1 MTKASNQWR
10 ALAVICTAMVLSLT
24 TWFSATAVTPELAAA
39 WNLSGAMLAW
49 LTNGVQLGFVIGAL
63 ASSLVNLPDIVR
75 LNRLMAAAAT
85 IAALANASLLLEP
98 GPAGMIAAR
107 MATGAALAGIYPPAL
122 KLIATWFVKGRGLA
136 MGAVIGALTL
146 GSAMPHLF
154 RAILGTFDWRVVL
167 GTASGATLVGA
178 LILLTMAREGPHPF
192 GRAVFDPRRIGM
204 VVRDRALV
212 LATLGYLG
220 HMWELYAMWA
230 WLLVFLAAAP
240 AMQGTG
246 LASWITFAA
255 IGSGALGCVLG
266 GRLADRFGRT
276 AVTAALM
283 AASGACA
290 LGIGFAFDGPLWLL
304 TLVAVV
310 WGITVVGDS
319 AQFSAAATE
328 LADPRYVGTVLSV
341 QLGLG
346 FLLTVGTVGVM
357 PYLADAM
364 GGWRWAFAPLAIG
377 PIIGVAAMLAL
388 RARPEATKLAGGR
401 R

>member
-1 MTKASNQWR
+1 MPQASSRWR

-39 WNLSGAMLAW
+39 WDLSGAMLAW

-75 LNRLMAAAAT
+75 LNRLMAVAAGL
-85 IAALANASLLLEP
+85 AALANAALLLEP

-107 MATGAALAGIYPPAL
+107 MITGAALAGVYPPAL
-122 KLIATWFVKGRGLA
+122 KLIATWFVQGRGLA

-154 RAILGTFDWRVVL
+154 RALLGTLDWRVVL
-167 GTASGATLVGA
+167 GAASGATLLGA
-178 LILLTMAREGPHPF
+178 AILLVLVREGPHPF

-230 WLLVFLAAAP
+230 WLLVFIAAAP
-240 AMQGTG
+240 AVQGTG
-246 LASWITFAA
+246 LESWITFAA
-255 IGSGALGCVLG
+255 IGSGAIGCVLG
-266 GRLADRFGRT
+266 GQLADRFGRT

-283 AASGACA
+283 TASGACA

-310 WGITVVGDS
+310 WGITVIGDS

-346 FLLTVGTVGVM
+346 FLLTVGAVGIM
-357 PYLADAM
+357 PHVASAM
-364 GGWRWAFAPLAIG
+364 GGWRWAFAPLALG
-377 PIIGVAAMLAL
+377 PAVGVAAMLAL
-388 RARPEATKLAGGR
+388 RARPEAAKLAGGR

>member
-1 MTKASNQWR
+1 MTKASNRWR
-10 ALAVICTAMVLSLT
+10 ALAVICAAMVLSLT

-178 LILLTMAREGPHPF
+178 LILLTMAREGPYPF

-283 AASGACA
+283 AASGTCA

-304 TLVAVV
+304 IAVAVV

-377 PIIGVAAMLAL
+377 PVIGVAAMLAL
-388 RARPEATKLAGGR
+388 RARPEAMKLAGGR